1 MSSSMSIDASL
12 ERLANIADHLE
23 DQAGKC
29 PVSRVRL
36 VTWISDQVG
45 DFDGLEKA
53 ERDLPQLPSK
63 LRMNYM
69 SWIHSVGNDA

>member
-1 MSSSMSIDASL
+1 MNSSMSIDASL

-23 DQAGKC
+23 DQAGTC

-45 DFDGLEKA
+45 DLDGLEQA
-53 ERDLPQLPSK
+53 EKDLPRLPPK
-63 LRMNYM
+63 LRMDYAA
-69 SWIHSVGNDA
+69 WIHSVNA